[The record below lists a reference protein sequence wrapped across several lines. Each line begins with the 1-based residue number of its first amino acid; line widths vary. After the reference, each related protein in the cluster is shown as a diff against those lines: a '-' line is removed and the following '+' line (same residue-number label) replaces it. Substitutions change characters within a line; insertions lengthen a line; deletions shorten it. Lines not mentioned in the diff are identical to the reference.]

1 MKELFFNVLWFTGAF
16 AAGSFLMYVGYCLI
30 KALVEEANK
39 R

>member
-1 MKELFFNVLWFTGAF
+1 MKEIFFNVLWFTGAF

-30 KALVEEANK
+30 KALVEEVNK

>member
-16 AAGSFLMYVGYCLI
+16 AAGSFLMYVGYCSI
-30 KALVEEANK
+30 KALVEEVYK

>member
-16 AAGSFLMYVGYCLI
+16 AAGSFLMYVGFCSI